1 MKKPSKEQKEF
12 EAELIYYLRL
22 YSELKGREGAAKIL
36 ASIEEEINKLSKS
49 SKNCKTQLPAL
60 RGGEHK
66 QNRLWQ
72 PRKKWTI

>member
-36 ASIEEEINKLSKS
+36 ASIAVSYTHL
-49 SKNCKTQLPAL
+49 TLP
-60 RGGEHK
+60 
-66 QNRLWQ
+66 
-72 PRKKWTI
+72 TT

>member
-36 ASIEEEINKLSKS
+36 ASIEEEIKEK
-49 SKNCKTQLPAL
+49 KKKKKKHTPPP
-60 RGGEHK
+60 RGGGG
-66 QNRLWQ
+66 RGA
-72 PRKKWTI
+72 